1 MANKKCNPKNSKS
14 TKLTSRRVSVKTS
27 PKPHKSKN
35 KKTRSN
41 QPIRLKSNSTN
52 QNPRTNWMMTSSS
65 KRALPSHHSTTKC
78 TPIPKTNHKRSF
90 NKKFNAYRIDLSPK
104 NSQSNLQLFKLHEK
118 SPTCIVL
125 DVSLVSRSSQS
136 FTQSGNP

>member
-1 MANKKCNPKNSKS
+1 M
-14 TKLTSRRVSVKTS
+14 KTN

-35 KKTRSN
+35 IKTRSN
-41 QPIRLKSNSTN
+41 QPISQKSNSTN

-65 KRALPSHHSTTKC
+65 KRALLTHQSTTKC

-90 NKKFNAYRIDLSPK
+90 NKKFNVFRIDLSPK
-104 NSQSNLQLFKLHEK
+104 NSQSNLQLLK
-118 SPTCIVL
+118 SHVKSLTCIVL